1 MIRVIR
7 VEGSVDAVNVALQLA
22 FIAIFIV
29 VLVQYIRQPRVVHRD
44 LVLVFGTVVVLF
56 ALAIARVIWPDLP
69 TAVTQIGTITLL
81 LQPYLTLRLTA
92 HFVPV
97 SRRVSMAALASL
109 ALATAAV
116 LVGIRG
122 NPALTLFVVGYF
134 VVVEAVAAFLLLRAG
149 QRRVGYART
158 RLRIAGVAT
167 FLFAGGILVAGAAA
181 AVRTPTP
188 TDPSIITVA
197 RLLTLAAGIGYLA
210 AFLPP
215 MAFRRLQQ
223 RAVAFDLG
231 QSLLSSTPDGDQD
244 RIWVALAQA
253 ARLVANGPASIVAL
267 GEPPTVR
274 IVSGD
279 PPTGLAVGHAFT
291 PPVQA
296 DGAKPSDPA
305 SIVVPIESELARQGW
320 LVVHPDVESLFIDDD
335 IVLLGLLAAQAAR
348 ANERREAIRQS
359 GVLASELEDA
369 SQELATSRAQLESE
383 ARFRAAL
390 EAHPGILIVTE
401 PDGRIGYANGQA
413 LRSLGYSATEIRRH
427 RFDDVLVRRDPAGDQ
442 SSSEHPATGQA
453 RRRDGST
460 FPVEYAVSSFEAQG
474 EPASLAVI
482 MDITARIEND
492 HLRSTFIGILS
503 HELRTPVTAIYGGS
517 QVLLSRG
524 DRLDPAVANELLT
537 DIAAE
542 AERLHRLIEN
552 LLVLARVER
561 GEDIAGGEPV
571 LLQHVLPSIVERERE
586 LWLGTDI
593 TVTIPPGLPTVRGHD
608 AYVTQVIRN
617 LLSNAV
623 KYGGPGSTVQVAVE
637 RADGADDGVAIRVLD
652 DGPGFDAAAVEHLFD
667 LYYRAPGAAS
677 AVPGAGIGLFVCRQ
691 IVTALGGTIWAR
703 LRPEGGAEFGFRL
716 PIYEAD
722 DEPTRSFSDRGEL
735 ATAS

>member
-1 MIRVIR
+1 M
-7 VEGSVDAVNVALQLA
+7 AL
-22 FIAIFIV
+22 
-29 VLVQYIRQPRVVHRD
+29 
-44 LVLVFGTVVVLF
+44 
-56 ALAIARVIWPDLP
+56 
-69 TAVTQIGTITLL
+69 
-81 LQPYLTLRLTA
+81 
-92 HFVPV
+92 
-97 SRRVSMAALASL
+97 
-109 ALATAAV
+109 
-116 LVGIRG
+116 
-122 NPALTLFVVGYF
+122 
-134 VVVEAVAAFLLLRAG
+134 
-149 QRRVGYART
+149 
-158 RLRIAGVAT
+158 
-167 FLFAGGILVAGAAA
+167 
-181 AVRTPTP
+181 
-188 TDPSIITVA
+188 
-197 RLLTLAAGIGYLA
+197 
-210 AFLPP
+210 
-215 MAFRRLQQ
+215 RRLQQ

-231 QSLLSSTPDGDQD
+231 QSLLSSAPDGDQD

-253 ARLVANGPASIVAL
+253 ARLVTNGPASIVAL

-274 IVSGD
+274 ILSGE
-279 PPTGLAVGHAFT
+279 PPTRLAVGHAFS
-291 PPVQA
+291 PPA
-296 DGAKPSDPA
+296 PIDGAERSDRA

-320 LVVHPDVESLFIDDD
+320 LVVYPDVESLFIDDD

-413 LRSLGYSATEIRRH
+413 LQSLGYSATEIRRR
-427 RFDDVLVRRDPAGDQ
+427 RFDDVLVRRDPAGDHTA
-442 SSSEHPATGQA
+442 SEHPATGQA

-460 FPVEYAVSSFEAQG
+460 FPVEYAVSGFEAQG

-482 MDITARIEND
+482 TDITARIENE

-524 DRLDPAVANELLT
+524 DRLDSDVANDLLT

-623 KYGGPGSTVQVAVE
+623 KYGGPGSTVQIAAE
-637 RADGADDGVAIRVLD
+637 RADAGVAIRVLD
-652 DGPGFDAAAVEHLFD
+652 DGPGFDDAAVEHLFD

-677 AVPGAGIGLFVCRQ
+677 TAPGAGIGLFVCRQ
-691 IVTALGGTIWAR
+691 IVSALGGTIWAR
-703 LRPEGGAEFGFRL
+703 PRPEGGAEFGFRL

-722 DEPTRSFSDRGEL
+722 DEPTPSFSDRGEL